1 MLAKTVPIEGGATSL
16 ISCIL
21 SNYRIILAYEYNP
34 NLFLKWL
41 IFISWLET
49 S

>member
-1 MLAKTVPIEGGATSL
+1 MLAKTVPIEGGVTSL

-21 SNYRIILAYEYNP
+21 SNYRIILGYEYNP
-34 NLFLKWL
+34 NVFLKLL
-41 IFISWLET
+41 IFMSWLET

>member
-1 MLAKTVPIEGGATSL
+1 MLAKTLPREGGVISL
-16 ISCIL
+16 ISRIL

-34 NLFLKWL
+34 NVFLKLL
-41 IFISWLET
+41 IFMSWLET